1 LCSFQLHA
9 YIHFLFLPQCINNS
23 HKFKI

>member
-9 YIHFLFLPQCINNS
+9 TYMFFLPQCINNS

>member
-9 YIHFLFLPQCINNS
+9 TYIFFLPQRINDS